1 MFFSNQSRKH
11 TQLVHKVV
19 REPGYESEPTDWENF
34 FVNMTTHRMNRLENI
49 RKEKNT
55 HTHTHTHKEL
65 GKKMSRKI
73 QDRSSLFNYYSTIP
87 SQNGLWVIRDAQSDL
102 GHVLRNLF
110 NKWPDIIFTV
120 RVCRRWRDVVGTNNV
135 SIHIKVLCEE
145 WSGLRKGLRG
155 A

>member
-1 MFFSNQSRKH
+1 MFFSNQSRRH
-11 TQLVHKVV
+11 TQLAHKVL
-19 REPGYESEPTDWENF
+19 REPGYESEPIDWENL
-34 FVNMTTHRMNRLENI
+34 FVNMTTHRMNRLEKI
-49 RKEKNT
+49 RKYLKQY
-55 HTHTHTHKEL
+55 KEL
-65 GKKMSRKI
+65 RKKISKKI

-87 SQNGLWVIRDAQSDL
+87 SQNGLWIIMDAQSDL

-120 RVCRRWRDVVGTNNV
+120 RVCRRWRNVVGTNNV

-145 WSGLRKGLRG
+145 WSGWRKGLRG

>member
-1 MFFSNQSRKH
+1 MFFSNRSRRH
-11 TQLVHKVV
+11 TQLAHKVV
-19 REPGYESEPTDWENF
+19 REPGYESEPTDWENL
-34 FVNMTTHRMNRLENI
+34 FVNMTTHRMNRLEKI
-49 RKEKNT
+49 RKYLKQY
-55 HTHTHTHKEL
+55 KEL
-65 GKKMSRKI
+65 RKKISKKI

-87 SQNGLWVIRDAQSDL
+87 SQNGLWVIMDAQSDL
-102 GHVLRNLF
+102 GHVLKNLF

-120 RVCRRWRDVVGTNNV
+120 RVCKRWRDVVGENNV

>member
-1 MFFSNQSRKH
+1 MFFSKQSRRH

-19 REPGYESEPTDWENF
+19 REAGYESEPTDWENL
-34 FVNMTTHRMNRLENI
+34 FVNMTTHRMNRLEKI
-49 RKEKNT
+49 RKYLKQY
-55 HTHTHTHKEL
+55 KEL
-65 GKKMSRKI
+65 RKKISKKI

-87 SQNGLWVIRDAQSDL
+87 SQNGLWVIIDAQSDL
-102 GHVLRNLF
+102 GHLLRNFF

-120 RVCRRWRDVVGTNNV
+120 RVCRTWRDVIGTNNV

-145 WSGLRKGLRG
+145 WSGLRKGLCG

>member
-1 MFFSNQSRKH
+1 MNFSNQSRRH
-11 TQLVHKVV
+11 TQLAHKVL
-19 REPGYESEPTDWENF
+19 REPGYESEPIDWENL
-34 FVNMTTHRMNRLENI
+34 FVNMTTHRMNRLEKI
-49 RKEKNT
+49 RKYLKQY
-55 HTHTHTHKEL
+55 KEL
-65 GKKMSRKI
+65 RKKISKKI

-87 SQNGLWVIRDAQSDL
+87 SQNGLWIIMDAQSDL

-110 NKWPDIIFTV
+110 NKWPGIFTV
-120 RVCRRWRDVVGTNNV
+120 RICKRWRDVVGENSV

>member
-19 REPGYESEPTDWENF
+19 REPGYESEPTDWENL
-34 FVNMTTHRMNRLENI
+34 FVNMTTHRMNRLEKI
-49 RKEKNT
+49 RKYLKQY
-55 HTHTHTHKEL
+55 KEL
-65 GKKMSRKI
+65 RKKISTKK

-87 SQNGLWVIRDAQSDL
+87 SQNGLWVIMDAQSDL

-120 RVCRRWRDVVGTNNV
+120 RVCKRWRDVVGENNV

-145 WSGLRKGLRG
+145 WSGLRKGLCG